1 VFLSRAARPLDE
13 AAASRFGL
21 GGQHTAALGEGAEV
35 RLLLSDSLPALR
47 GALLADSDG
56 VILEVDRSPE
66 AIAFASAGRTA
77 QVSQIGAPCPDHL
90 INTKY
95 KPLVVE
101 FDPERDDVEVLGAAL
116 TDGVAAYSEWYRS
129 YYERNLSDETRPFPI
144 DPAGP
149 RVVLIPGVG
158 IVTSGPDAGRARFAR
173 DLYHRAI
180 AVEDAADA
188 LGGFLSLSESEAFA
202 IEYWPLERYKL
213 AQAPPRGELA
223 GRVALITGGAS
234 GIGRA
239 TARLFAARGA
249 HVVVADLN
257 VDGAQEVADEIVAT
271 HGLRRGFAVS
281 VDVTSE
287 DAVVEMTRRAVLEYG
302 GIDILVAS
310 AGLAMSAPITETTL
324 EEWEQSYAVL
334 ARGYFL
340 AARETFRV
348 LLEQDRGGS
357 IVFVA
362 SKNALVAGPNAA
374 AYSSAKAASLHLAR
388 CLAEEGG
395 PRGIR
400 VNIVNPDA
408 VIQGSSI
415 WSSDWKAERASTYGV
430 AEDEL
435 QTFYQGRTK
444 LGVAVFPEDVAEA
457 IAFFAG
463 RRSAKSTGNLLNV
476 DGGVT
481 AAYPR

>member
-1 VFLSRAARPLDE
+1 V
-13 AAASRFGL
+13 
-21 GGQHTAALGEGAEV
+21 
-35 RLLLSDSLPALR
+35 LR
-47 GALLADSDG
+47 GALLADADG
-56 VILEVDRSPE
+56 VVLEVDRSPQ
-66 AIAFASAGRTA
+66 AVAFASAQRTPE
-77 QVSQIGAPCPDHL
+77 VSQVGAPCPDHL
-90 INTKY
+90 INTKHR
-95 KPLVVE
+95 PLVVD
-101 FDPERDDVEVLGAAL
+101 FDSERDDADALAGALAS
-116 TDGVAAYSEWYRS
+116 GVSAYAEWYRG
-129 YYERNLSDETRPFPI
+129 YYEHNLDDETRPFPI

-239 TARLFAARGA
+239 TARLLAARGA

-257 VDGAQEVADEIVAT
+257 LDGAQEVADELVAA
-271 HGLRRGFAVS
+271 HGLRRSLAVH

-287 DAVVEMTRRAVLEYG
+287 NAVVEMTRRAVLEYG
-302 GIDILVAS
+302 GLDILVAS
-310 AGLAMSAPITETTL
+310 AGLATSAPITETTL
-324 EEWEQSYAVL
+324 AEWEQNYAVL

-340 AARETFRV
+340 AAREAFRV
-348 LLEQDRGGS
+348 LLKQGRGGS
-357 IVFVA
+357 VVFVA
-362 SKNALVAGPNAA
+362 SKNALVAGANAA

-395 PRGIR
+395 PAGIR
-400 VNIVNPDA
+400 VNTVNPDA

-430 AEDEL
+430 SEEEL
-435 QTFYQGRTK
+435 QNFYQGRTK
-444 LGVAVFPEDVAEA
+444 LGVAVLPEDVAEA

-463 RRSAKSTGNLLNV
+463 PRSAKSTGNVVNV

>member
-1 VFLSRAARPLDE
+1 M
-13 AAASRFGL
+13 
-21 GGQHTAALGEGAEV
+21 
-35 RLLLSDSLPALR
+35 
-47 GALLADSDG
+47 
-56 VILEVDRSPE
+56 
-66 AIAFASAGRTA
+66 
-77 QVSQIGAPCPDHL
+77 
-90 INTKY
+90 
-95 KPLVVE
+95 
-101 FDPERDDVEVLGAAL
+101 
-116 TDGVAAYSEWYRS
+116 
-129 YYERNLSDETRPFPI
+129 

-149 RVVLIPGVG
+149 RVVLVPGVG
-158 IVTSGPDAGRARFAR
+158 LVASGPDAGRARFAR

-213 AQAPPRGELA
+213 AQAPARGELA
-223 GRVALITGGAS
+223 GRVAVITGGAS

-239 TARLFAARGA
+239 TARLLAARGA

-257 VDGAQEVADEIVAT
+257 LDGAQEVAEELLGT
-271 HGLRRGFAVS
+271 YGLRRALAVP

-287 DAVVEMTRRAVLEYG
+287 EAVIEMTRRTVLEYG
-302 GIDILVAS
+302 GLDILVAS
-310 AGLAMSAPITETTL
+310 AGLATSAPVTETTL
-324 EEWEQSYAVL
+324 EDWEQNFAVL

-340 AARETFRV
+340 AAREAFRI
-348 LLEQDRGGS
+348 LEAQGCGGS

-362 SKNALVAGPNAA
+362 SKNALVAGANAA

-395 PRGIR
+395 PHGIR
-400 VNIVNPDA
+400 VNTVNPDA

-430 AEDEL
+430 SEEEL
-435 QTFYQGRTK
+435 QTFYKGRTK
-444 LGVAVFPEDVAEA
+444 LGVAVLPEDVAEA

-463 RRSAKSTGNLLNV
+463 PRSNKSTGNVVNV